1 MSTHDLLTNLL
12 TNILLIAVGVFAGI
26 QISARLTD
34 KAIEGWRISSQDW
47 ASLYKHTVENQ
58 INRHYAVMKF
68 LVARGQCT
76 EQDVLEA
83 EKIYSENPN
92 VK

>member
-1 MSTHDLLTNLL
+1 MSIHDFLIPLLFALFGGWVGTWTSQRLTN
-12 TNILLIAVGVFAGI
+12 
-26 QISARLTD
+26 

-58 INRHYAVMKF
+58 TNRHYAVMKF

>member
-1 MSTHDLLTNLL
+1 MFGGWVGTWTSQRLTN
-12 TNILLIAVGVFAGI
+12 
-26 QISARLTD
+26 
-34 KAIEGWRISSQDW
+34 KAIEGWKISSQDW

-68 LVARGQCT
+68 LVAKGQCS

-83 EKIYSENPN
+83 EKIYSESPD